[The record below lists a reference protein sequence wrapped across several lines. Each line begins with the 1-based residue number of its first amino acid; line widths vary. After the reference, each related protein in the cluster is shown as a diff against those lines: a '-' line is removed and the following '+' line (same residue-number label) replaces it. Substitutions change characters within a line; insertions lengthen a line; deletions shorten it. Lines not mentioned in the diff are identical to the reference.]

1 MSGGNTIL
9 PWFAYDSQVGHLY
22 LSEREENRK
31 QKTKKALQWLK
42 SLELWWK
49 KEDVMWIKKKCKV
62 GQKQKQK
69 HKRFIRRH

>member
-31 QKTKKALQWLK
+31 QKTKKSITMTK
-42 SLELWWK
+42 ITRIMV
-49 KEDVMWIKKKCKV
+49 KERGCHVNKKKVQSWPKA
-62 GQKQKQK
+62 KTKT
-69 HKRFIRRH
+69 